1 MCHVIPTV
9 HTMACVMSSLLYTL
23 WHVSC
28 HPYCTQYDV
37 ILTACTQYGMCHVIH
52 SVYSHT
58 LWDTLQHIII
68 KHYFHSFTD
77 AVSNFQSTC

>member
-1 MCHVIPTV
+1 MLRHTLVCHVSPTV

-28 HPYCTQYDV
+28 HPYCTY
-37 ILTACTQYGMCHVIH
+37 YGMCHVIH

-77 AVSNFQSTC
+77 VVSNFQSTC